1 MCLEKPANKRWNDQC
16 NSVTKC
22 VLKHSSVTFK
32 GLQQNLAPNK
42 VKEITCPATNQKWSS
57 MQRSGKIHKEEE
69 NQLRETDSEMSQI
82 TERVDKEVK
91 TAIRNMFLWPRT

>member
-1 MCLEKPANKRWNDQC
+1 
-16 NSVTKC
+16 
-22 VLKHSSVTFK
+22 
-32 GLQQNLAPNK
+32 
-42 VKEITCPATNQKWSS
+42 